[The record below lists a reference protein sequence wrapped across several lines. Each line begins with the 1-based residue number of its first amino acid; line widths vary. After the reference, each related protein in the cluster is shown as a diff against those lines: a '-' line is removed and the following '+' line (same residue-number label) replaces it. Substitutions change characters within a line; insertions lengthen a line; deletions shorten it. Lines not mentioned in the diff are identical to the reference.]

1 VDSKNVKKT
10 IDFEGI
16 YNALQAASFSD
27 RQQLEMASLSSMER
41 VANTLSRYSS
51 QISNV
56 EREMF
61 EIASEQVS
69 RLGDLNIR
77 ISDYETHSLILSQ
90 VKAFAYIEQAYPT
103 KMLESIQ
110 RSLAKLD
117 LKGCLEA
124 TNAELNHSS
133 IEIAN
138 VAFLKLSSIDDFF
151 PSHVEYPRGLQTVL
165 NEMNVGTAKRVVQCE
180 DISYEKSSRSFVVST
195 NPIVG
200 VSSRELNVICSGAD
214 ILDDLAADKT
224 DLVSESELMNF
235 LSVLS
240 DTPGFAI
247 DDNVGQKVLRI
258 VRSVAEHINF
268 DKQLYYHSRK
278 LAQGQCPYPQNE
290 MLRAPAGVT
299 GPGRYNHPGRSYY
312 YFSDTQKGAEM
323 EVRKHC
329 TTEAVQTAAVAPTR
343 NARLL
348 DLSGTM
354 RGGTTFLRYIR
365 FPVTDINS
373 SMPREYLLPCFVSDC
388 CRRSEIDG
396 IKYYGGAGYSNY
408 VCWNDGHFS
417 FIRMV

>member
-1 VDSKNVKKT
+1 
-10 IDFEGI
+10 
-16 YNALQAASFSD
+16 
-27 RQQLEMASLSSMER
+27 
-41 VANTLSRYSS
+41 
-51 QISNV
+51 
-56 EREMF
+56 MF

-299 GPGRYNHPGRSYY
+299 GPGRYNHPGR
-312 YFSDTQKGAEM
+312 
-323 EVRKHC
+323 
-329 TTEAVQTAAVAPTR
+329 
-343 NARLL
+343 
-348 DLSGTM
+348 DL
-354 RGGTTFLRYIR
+354 
-365 FPVTDINS
+365 PPD
-373 SMPREYLLPCFVSDC
+373 PCASFRVS
-388 CRRSEIDG
+388 
-396 IKYYGGAGYSNY
+396 
-408 VCWNDGHFS
+408 
-417 FIRMV
+417 

>member
-1 VDSKNVKKT
+1 
-10 IDFEGI
+10 
-16 YNALQAASFSD
+16 
-27 RQQLEMASLSSMER
+27 
-41 VANTLSRYSS
+41 
-51 QISNV
+51 
-56 EREMF
+56 
-61 EIASEQVS
+61 
-69 RLGDLNIR
+69 
-77 ISDYETHSLILSQ
+77 
-90 VKAFAYIEQAYPT
+90 
-103 KMLESIQ
+103 
-110 RSLAKLD
+110 
-117 LKGCLEA
+117 
-124 TNAELNHSS
+124 
-133 IEIAN
+133 
-138 VAFLKLSSIDDFF
+138 
-151 PSHVEYPRGLQTVL
+151 
-165 NEMNVGTAKRVVQCE
+165 
-180 DISYEKSSRSFVVST
+180 
-195 NPIVG
+195 
-200 VSSRELNVICSGAD
+200 
-214 ILDDLAADKT
+214 
-224 DLVSESELMNF
+224 MNF

-329 TTEAVQTAAVAPTR
+329 TTEAVQTAAVAPTQ

>member
-1 VDSKNVKKT
+1 MDSKNVKKT

-224 DLVSESELMNF
+224 DLGSMLQFRTES
-235 LSVLS
+235 
-240 DTPGFAI
+240 
-247 DDNVGQKVLRI
+247 
-258 VRSVAEHINF
+258 
-268 DKQLYYHSRK
+268 
-278 LAQGQCPYPQNE
+278 
-290 MLRAPAGVT
+290 
-299 GPGRYNHPGRSYY
+299 
-312 YFSDTQKGAEM
+312 
-323 EVRKHC
+323 
-329 TTEAVQTAAVAPTR
+329 
-343 NARLL
+343 
-348 DLSGTM
+348 
-354 RGGTTFLRYIR
+354 
-365 FPVTDINS
+365 
-373 SMPREYLLPCFVSDC
+373 
-388 CRRSEIDG
+388 
-396 IKYYGGAGYSNY
+396 
-408 VCWNDGHFS
+408 
-417 FIRMV
+417 